1 MIFADMV
8 ETILITG
15 ATGTVGEEIVRQ
27 LARVDSEA
35 NIKAAG
41 HSLQKLEK
49 IIEGDRIIFTQID
62 FNEPETL
69 RESLK
74 ATDKV
79 FLLTPFQ
86 SDMVQQ
92 SSNMLTEIKNAG
104 TIKQIVKLSVIG
116 ADFEPGGRLHRQVEK
131 MIEDSG
137 IAYTFLRPNAFKQNF
152 VNFYSHTIKEQGV
165 LSLPAGDGKVSF
177 VDARDIAAVAVQA
190 LTNND
195 DGKHN
200 SKTYDI
206 TGPEAISYGDAV
218 RILSEEVGRKISY
231 VNVSR
236 EDAFEAMK
244 EIGLDD
250 WLINTILE
258 GYNNL
263 RKGYFSPVTTVVE
276 ELTAKRPISFKEFAE
291 DHAEVFR

>member
-1 MIFADMV
+1 MV

-15 ATGTVGEEIVRQ
+15 ATGTVGGEVIRQ
-27 LARVDSEA
+27 LVSINSEVS
-35 NIKAAG
+35 IKIAG

-49 IIEGDRIIFTQID
+49 IIEDDRIKSTQID
-62 FNEPETL
+62 FNKPETL
-69 RESLK
+69 REALK
-74 ATDKV
+74 STDKV

-86 SDMVQQ
+86 SDMVQH
-92 SSNMLTEIKNAG
+92 SSNMLAEIKNAG
-104 TIKQIVKLSVIG
+104 NIKHIVKLSVMG

-137 IAYTFLRPNAFKQNF
+137 IAYTFLRPNAFMQNF

-190 LTNND
+190 LTNNN

-206 TGPEAISYGDAV
+206 TGPEALSYDDAV
-218 RILSEEVGRKISY
+218 NILSEQVGKKITY
-231 VNVSR
+231 VSVSNN
-236 EDAFEAMK
+236 DAFKSMK
-244 EIGLDD
+244 DIGLDD
-250 WLINTILE
+250 WLINMILE
-258 GYNNL
+258 GYSDL
-263 RKGYFSPVTTVVE
+263 RNGYFHQLP
-276 ELTAKRPISFKEFAE
+276 A
-291 DHAEVFR
+291 

>member
-1 MIFADMV
+1 MV

-15 ATGTVGEEIVRQ
+15 ATGTVGGEIVRQ
-27 LARVDSEA
+27 LASVDSDV

-69 RESLK
+69 NESLK

-79 FLLTPFQ
+79 FLSTPFQ
-86 SDMVQQ
+86 SDMVQH

-116 ADFEPGGRLHRQVEK
+116 ADFEPGGRLHLQVEK

-137 IAYTFLRPNAFKQNF
+137 IAYTFLRPNAFMQNF

-231 VNVSR
+231 VNVSK

-244 EIGLDD
+244 EIGLND